1 MKEKKRSYVLITLK
15 LLIMVFLA
23 VIIVGSAASAGA
35 IFWSKAA
42 PKPTTIVIEGNATS
56 PAIVV
61 SSEDLA
67 PGFDVFWEAW
77 TIVEREFYGET
88 PAEKDRIYGA
98 VRGMVF
104 TYGDQNTAFIDPTR
118 AQLLQQDISGSFEGI
133 GASVQ
138 LDELGR
144 LVIAE
149 PFIGRPAAEAGVER
163 GDIVLEVDDQ
173 PLRGLSLYEAVALIR
188 GEAGSTVILTILREG
203 IEEPFDVPV
212 IRAKIEIE
220 VVESQLLED
229 NIGYVSLSEFSN
241 DAHRKLLTAI
251 EELRAQGA
259 DKLVLDLRNNPG
271 GLLTEAV
278 AVSSLFLED
287 GLVLREK
294 RKGFD
299 QEQTYA
305 VTGSHEAADI
315 PLVVLINRG
324 SASASEI
331 VAGAIKDHKRGLVLG
346 EQSFGKGTVQLPHT
360 LRDGSELRVTIA
372 EWFTPNGETIN
383 EIGIIPDIVVERTQA
398 DFLDGL
404 DPQLDRAVEYLLEN
418 NQ

>member
-1 MKEKKRSYVLITLK
+1 MKKTRNHYVLITLK

-23 VIIVGSAASAGA
+23 GIIVTGSALAGA
-35 IFWSKAA
+35 IFWGNVA
-42 PKPTTIVIEGNATS
+42 PKPA
-56 PAIVV
+56 PIVV
-61 SSEDLA
+61 NADGSTSSPVVVSAEDLA

-77 TIVEREFYGET
+77 TLVEREFYGEV
-88 PAEKDRIYGA
+88 PDDQERVYGA
-98 VRGMVF
+98 IRGMVA

-118 AQLLQQDISGSFEGI
+118 AQLLQEDTSGAFEGI

-149 PFIGRPAAEAGVER
+149 PFIGRPAAEAGIER
-163 GDIVLEVDDQ
+163 GDVVLEVDGQ
-173 PLRGLSLYEAVALIR
+173 SLRGLSLYEAVALIR
-188 GEAGSTVILTILREG
+188 GKAGSTVVLTILREG
-203 IEEPFDVPV
+203 IDEPFEIPV
-212 IRAKIEIE
+212 VRAKIEIE
-220 VVESQLLED
+220 VVESRLLEGS
-229 NIGYVSLSEFSN
+229 IGYVSLSEFSN
-241 DAHRKLLTAI
+241 NAHRKLLEAI
-251 EELRAQGA
+251 EDLRSQGA
-259 DKLVLDLRNNPG
+259 EELILDLRNNPG

-299 QEQTYA
+299 REQTYQ
-305 VTGSHEAADI
+305 VTGSHEVADI

-331 VAGAIKDHKRGLVLG
+331 VAGAIKDHQRGTILG

-372 EWFTPNGETIN
+372 EWFTPNGGTID
-383 EIGIIPDIVVERTQA
+383 EVGIVPDIVVERTQA
-398 DFLDGL
+398 DFFDDL

-418 NQ
+418 E